1 MKPLVSL
8 FFLFVSFGVRA
19 QEIKLV
25 DLRCEYRVNPIG
37 IGTGTP
43 KLSWELASSKRGVVQ
58 SAYRILVAEDSV
70 SLMKNTGLVWDSKK
84 VESDV
89 SIGVLYNGP
98 ALVAGRSYCWKLMVW
113 DEARK
118 DSSKW
123 SHIGYWR
130 TGLLT
135 AADWKGARWIGY
147 AEIPDSSVQLP
158 APSVKG
164 FKKSGPARDVL
175 PLFRKEFVVGKP
187 LLRATAF
194 ISGLGHFEMRLNGK
208 KAGDHF
214 LDPGWVTY
222 DKKALYVGLDIT
234 ADLKQGV
241 NAVGVMLGNGFY
253 YIPRERY
260 HKLLTAYGYPKMIA
274 RIVLEY
280 QDGSVSEV
288 ISDTSWKT
296 AAGPIT
302 FSSIYGGEDYDARL
316 EQAGWDGPGFNDEKW
331 RQPVVVKGPPVL
343 EAQSAEPLKVMEQ
356 FAARRIVQKP
366 VGAGGTGGGTFV
378 YDLGQNASGIV
389 RIKVRGPKGTV
400 VRITPG
406 ELLGEDSLA
415 NQKATGKP
423 YYWEYTLKGDGVETW
438 EPRFTYYGFR
448 YLQVDGNAEVVEL
461 TGLHTRNSMETAGKF
476 KTSNRLFNRTDTL
489 INWAIKSNV
498 ASVWT
503 DCPHREKLGWLEEAH
518 LMGSSVRYNYDI
530 TSLYRKIVYDM
541 MDAQTADGL
550 VPEIAPEYT
559 VFGSPFR
566 DSPEWGS
573 SCVLVPWYLYQWY
586 GDQETLAAAYPMM
599 KRYLEYLG
607 KQASGHILSEG
618 LGDWY
623 DIGPAHPG
631 VSQLTPK
638 GVTATAI
645 YYYDLSILSRIAR
658 LLGHADEGQG
668 YASLAVEVRKA
679 FNDKFFD
686 QKTGQVA
693 SGSQA
698 ANAMALYMGLV
709 PDGFRDSVLA
719 NIVRDL
725 RQRRNSLTAGDIGF
739 RYLLKVLDEG
749 GRSDVIFDMNS
760 RSDVPGY
767 GYQLAKGAT
776 ALTESWQAYPSVSN
790 NHFMLG
796 HIMEWFYDG
805 LAGITTS
812 DSSTAFHH
820 SIIKPQPVGDVQ
832 WVQADYH
839 SPYGLIAS
847 HWKRVG
853 GVFDLSV
860 TIPANTT
867 ATVYLPAAAGAVIT
881 EGWKAIE
888 GRPDIRL
895 VRWDKG
901 MAVFELGSGS
911 YNFRS
916 TTENKVS
923 AAKMASVY
931 EQVKT
936 PYKYGLVMVPPE
948 RSKKMDCPSIFRK
961 GDSWY
966 MVYIIFDGRG
976 YETWLAKSPDLL
988 HWTTKGRIMSFSDS
1002 ASAGGSRWDG
1012 NQKAG
1017 YTALEDYDWG
1027 GDYKLQPY
1035 KGKYWMSYFG
1045 GNTRGYEAGVLSEGM
1060 AFTDKDPATVHEWQR
1075 LDKPILTVKDSSVA
1089 WWDNHTMYK
1098 SWVLWDK
1105 RKLTGHPFV
1114 LYYNANGDSLDRRR
1128 GSERIGMAVSDDM
1141 VHWTRP
1147 RRDPVLDH
1155 LTGITGDP
1163 YIQKMGDLY
1172 VMFYFGAFWQGKGG
1186 AFNRF
1191 ACSYD
1196 LVHWTDWT
1204 GPDLISSS
1212 EPYDEV
1218 FAHKSFV
1225 INYKGTVYH
1234 FYCGVDKKGNRGIAV
1249 ATSKDMGKSELNFAP
1264 APGRVNFDAGWKF
1277 FLGDDSA
1284 ARGAAYD
1291 DSKWRTLDL
1300 PHDWS
1305 IEGKFDSSNPTGQG
1319 EGGLPA
1325 GVGWYRKSFAG
1336 NFRYIDFDGVY
1347 RNSEVW
1353 INGHYLGK
1361 RPNGYISFRYEMGP
1375 WLNKSGENV
1384 LAVRVD
1390 NSKQPN
1396 SRWYSGSGIYRH
1408 VWVSDAAPD
1417 YFVHTREV
1425 SAGSAKIVVNGNLP
1439 MVVYDADGKKLA
1451 AGKGEVVLNT
1461 PHLWSPDHPYLYT
1474 VKINDDYTVAVGIRW
1489 FRFDVSQGFILNGKP
1504 LKIKGVC
1511 MHHDLGA
1518 LGAAVNTSA
1527 IIRQLRLL
1535 KEMGCNAVRTAHNP
1549 PAPEFLDLC
1558 DQMGF
1563 IVMDEAFDMWRKKKN
1578 KYDYSLDFPQWGERD
1593 LRDQV
1598 MRDRNHPSVFIWSI
1612 GNEIREQ
1619 FDTTGIGIARRLA
1632 AIVREV
1638 DPTRPVTSALTE
1650 TDTTKNFIY
1659 RSGTLDLIGLNYNH
1673 ALYDS
1678 VPVKYPGHP
1687 FIATETTSALET
1699 RGHYDGPADSLRRW
1713 PAAAKARLVGAN
1725 PDYTVSAYDNVYAY
1739 WGATHEATWKAAKRN
1754 PAVSGLFVW
1763 AGFDYIGEPTPY
1775 PWPARSS
1782 YFGIIDLAG
1791 FPKDIYYMYQSE
1803 WTAKPVLHILPH
1815 WNWGGD
1821 GTRGRIVGEGVR
1833 GRIVGEGVRG
1843 RKVDVWAYYSQ
1854 ADEVE
1859 LFLNGRSLGI
1869 RRKKGEDLHVSWSVN
1884 WEPGVLKAVSR
1895 SKGKIV
1901 LVREV
1906 RTAGAAVRIE
1916 LSVDKKM
1923 MQADGSDLAFI
1934 TARVTDASGQ
1944 LVPDAGNELTA
1955 HVEGEGELA
1964 GMDNGYQAS
1973 LEYFRGTTHAA
1984 YNGLCLVIVRA
1995 KRKAGKIVVTISGKG
2010 LEPASIELTAR

>member
-1 MKPLVSL
+1 MKPLGIL
-8 FFLFVSFGVRA
+8 FFFFISFGAGA
-19 QEIKLV
+19 QEIKLLN
-25 DLRCEYRVNPIG
+25 LRCEYRVNPIG

-58 SAYRILVAEDSV
+58 SAYRVMVAEDSV
-70 SLMKNTGLVWDSKK
+70 SLAKGMDLVWDSKK
-84 VESDV
+84 VLSDV
-89 SIGVLYNGP
+89 SIGILYNGP
-98 ALVAGRSYCWKLMVW
+98 ALVAGTHYYWKVMVW
-113 DEARK
+113 DEGRN

-147 AEIPDSSVQLP
+147 SEIPDSGVQLP
-158 APSVKG
+158 AASVKG
-164 FKKSGPARDVL
+164 VKKSGPARDVL
-175 PLFRKEFVVGKP
+175 PLFRKEFVIGKP

-208 KAGDHF
+208 KTGDHF

-222 DKKALYVGLDIT
+222 DKKALYVGFDIT
-234 ADLKQGV
+234 GDLRQGV

-260 HKLLTAYGYPKMIA
+260 HKLLTAYGFPKMIA

-288 ISDTSWKT
+288 VSDESWKT
-296 AAGPIT
+296 AAGPII

-316 EQAGWDGPGFNDEKW
+316 EQAGWDGPGFNDGSW

-356 FAARRIVQKP
+356 FEARRIGKN
-366 VGAGGTGGGTFV
+366 V

-389 RIKVRGPKGTV
+389 RLKVKGSRGMV
-400 VRITPG
+400 IRITPG

-423 YYWEYTLKGDGVETW
+423 YYWEYTLKGEGVETW

-448 YLQVDGNAEVVEL
+448 YLQVDGPAELVEL
-461 TGLHTRNSMETAGKF
+461 TGLHTRNAMETVGKF
-476 KTSNRLFNRTDTL
+476 KSSNQLFNRTDTL

-530 TSLYRKIVYDM
+530 ASLYRKIVYDM
-541 MDAQTADGL
+541 MDAQTAEGL
-550 VPEIAPEYT
+550 VPEIAPEFT

-573 SCVLVPWYLYQWY
+573 SSVLVPWYLYLWY
-586 GDQETLAAAYPMM
+586 GDAETLAAAYPMM
-599 KRYLEYLG
+599 KRYMEYLG
-607 KQASGHILSEG
+607 KQASDHILTEG

-623 DIGPAHPG
+623 DIGPARPG

-645 YYYDLSILSRIAR
+645 YYYDLSILARVAR
-658 LLGHADEGQG
+658 LLGQVDEGRG
-668 YASLAVEVRKA
+668 YASLAAEVKKA

-686 QKTGQVA
+686 RKTGQVA

-725 RQRRNSLTAGDIGF
+725 RQRNNSLTAGDIGF

-749 GRSDVIFDMNS
+749 GRSDVIYDMNS
-760 RSDVPGY
+760 RTDVPGY

-805 LAGITTS
+805 LAGISTA

-832 WVQADYH
+832 WAQADYH
-839 SPYGLIAS
+839 SPYGPISS

-860 TIPANTT
+860 TIPANTS

-881 EGWKAIE
+881 EGWKTIE

-895 VRWDKG
+895 VRREKD
-901 MAVFELGSGS
+901 MAVFELGSGN

-923 AAKMASVY
+923 AAKMSEVY
-931 EQVKT
+931 EKVKT
-936 PYKYGLVMVPPE
+936 PYKYGLVMVPPDK
-948 RSKKMDCPSIFRK
+948 SKKMDCPSIFRK

-1002 ASAGGSRWDG
+1002 AHWDG

-1017 YTALEDYDWG
+1017 YTALEDYQWG
-1027 GDYKLQPY
+1027 GGYGLQSY

-1060 AFTDKDPATVHEWQR
+1060 AFTDKDPTTVHEWQR
-1075 LDKPILTVKDSSVA
+1075 LDKPILTVRDSSVA

-1105 RKLTGHPFV
+1105 RKLTGHPFI
-1114 LYYNANGDSLDRRR
+1114 LYYNANGDSLDKRR

-1141 VHWTRP
+1141 VHWTRL

-1186 AFNRF
+1186 AFNRM

-1204 GPDLISSS
+1204 GADLIASS
-1212 EPYDEV
+1212 EPYDAV

-1249 ATSKDMGKSELNFAP
+1249 ATSKDMGKSELEFVQAP
-1264 APGRVNFDAGWKF
+1264 HRVNFDAGWKF

-1284 ARGAAYD
+1284 ACRAGYD
-1291 DSKWRTLDL
+1291 DAQWRALDL

-1305 IEGKFDSSNPTGQG
+1305 IEGKFDSSNTTGQG

-1325 GVGWYRKSFAG
+1325 GVGWYRKRFSGDYRF
-1336 NFRYIDFDGVY
+1336 IDFDGVY

-1361 RPNGYISFRYEMGP
+1361 RPNGYISFRYEIGP
-1375 WLNKSGENV
+1375 WLNKGGENV
-1384 LAVRVD
+1384 IAVRVD

-1408 VWVSDAAPD
+1408 VWVGDEASD
-1417 YFVHTREV
+1417 YFVSTREV
-1425 SAGSAKIVVNGNLP
+1425 SERSAKIVVNGDVA
-1439 MVVYDADGKKLA
+1439 MVVYDSGGRKVAT
-1451 AGKGEVVLNT
+1451 GKGEVVLNE
-1461 PHLWSPDHPYLYT
+1461 PHLWSPEHPYLYT
-1474 VKINDDYTVAVGIRW
+1474 VKINDGYTVAVGIRT
-1489 FRFDVSQGFILNGKP
+1489 FRFDVSQGFVLNGKP
-1504 LKIKGVC
+1504 LKIRGVC

-1527 IIRQLRLL
+1527 MRRQLRLL
-1535 KEMGCNAVRTAHNP
+1535 KEMGCNGIRTAHNP
-1549 PAPEFLDLC
+1549 PAPEFLDCC

-1578 KYDYSLDFPQWGERD
+1578 KYDYSLDFPEWGEQD

-1598 MRDRNHPSVFIWSI
+1598 KRDRNHPSVFMWSI

-1619 FDTTGIGIARRLA
+1619 FDSSGIGIARRLA
-1632 AIVREV
+1632 GIVHEL

-1650 TDTTKNFIY
+1650 TDTMKNFIY
-1659 RSGTLDLIGLNYNH
+1659 RSGALDLIGLNYNQEK
-1673 ALYDS
+1673 YDA
-1678 VPVKYPGHP
+1678 VPMRYPGHP

-1699 RGHYDGPADSLRRW
+1699 RGHYDGP
-1713 PAAAKARLVGAN
+1713 GA
-1725 PDYTVSAYDNVYAY
+1725 SAYDTVKAY
-1739 WGATHEATWKAAKRN
+1739 WGSTHEETWKVVKRN
-1754 PAVSGLFVW
+1754 AFVSGLFVW
-1763 AGFDYIGEPTPY
+1763 TGFDYIGEPTPY

-1791 FPKDIYYMYQSE
+1791 FPKDVYYMYQSE
-1803 WTAKPVLHILPH
+1803 WTAKPVLHIFPH
-1815 WNWGGD
+1815 WNW
-1821 GTRGRIVGEGVR
+1821 EK
-1833 GRIVGEGVRG
+1833 G
-1843 RKVDVWAYYSQ
+1843 RKVDVWAYYNQ

-1869 RRKKGEDLHVSWSVN
+1869 RRKKGEDLHVSWPVN
-1884 WEPGVLKAVSR
+1884 WEPGVLRAVSR
-1895 SKGKIV
+1895 LRGKVV

-1906 RTAGAAVRIE
+1906 QTAGKAARIE
-1916 LSVDKKM
+1916 LSVDRKT

-1934 TARVTDASGQ
+1934 TARIVDVSGQ
-1944 LVPDAGNELTA
+1944 LVPDAGDELNVS
-1955 HVEGEGELA
+1955 VEGEGVLA
-1964 GMDNGYQAS
+1964 GMDNGYQAGMES
-1973 LEYFRGTTHAA
+1973 FRGASHAA
-1984 YNGLCLVIVRA
+1984 YNGLCLAIVRA
-1995 KRKAGKIVVTISGKG
+1995 TRKAGKIVVRVSGKG
-2010 LEPASIELTAR
+2010 LGAASMELTAR